1 MIIFYLKNKNYFY
14 IIKQIKIDKNILIRI
29 IINIWLSLKKFIYIN
44 ILFDKNYFIFFILI
58 FKNLIK

>member
-14 IIKQIKIDKNILIRI
+14 IIKQIKIDKIILIRI
-29 IINIWLSLKKFIYIN
+29 IINILLSLKKFIYIN
-44 ILFDKNYFIFFILI
+44 ILFNKNYFIFFILI